1 MRREQVKKAPEDRR
15 GYPSATENA
24 LLIVILSLLIFSNFV
39 SMFGGIIGDPSLQDN
54 LDGTTT
60 ATWSFQNP
68 ANYMALNATIS
79 GGEANLSASEYWWN
93 QTTQADFDSG
103 SKENVTTTPDGSVLL
118 SHNHTEMIRNGNL
131 TTSNYWTL
139 TNGSTD
145 NVTVE
150 WSSTDQDLWFHDNVV
165 SNITNQIFDS
175 MDDVVLTG
183 WAEDAKESKNDG
195 DFFQNSAPPIA
206 EGTGNMRIV
215 LTLNTPGKQ
224 YGVERNDTGT
234 WNWSTLSAISVKAYT
249 LDDLGE
255 TMHLQLAAVSDTVST
270 FWETSSQPMVSGW
283 NTYTFD
289 VTGFEGSGPAGSNT
303 LAIVD
308 VFRIHFTDAPTANP
322 IELYVDE
329 IVLIGGGPWTQ
340 FDEIAYANQTF
351 NKQSYTP
358 DLPGM
363 VNLTFD
369 YTAEEIAN
377 ISVADIDVYLNNSLM
392 WTKSL
397 VGIEPWT
404 SIVVDISQWSTNPGT
419 YEISF
424 QFHLQVDTFNDV
436 TASLSVDNIS
446 IMGAYEYIPL
456 GNLTSLIYDAGSSA
470 VWNSIS
476 WGENIPAAATSI
488 SLQTRTGHSPTIDG
502 TWSDW
507 SGELTISGGE
517 PIPSPSARYIQYR
530 AYLGTLD
537 TAYTPALFEVDVS
550 FLKYSLSGRVE
561 TEDFIPLDVGSWEVF
576 NATMVTPAE
585 TMITFWFSI
594 DSGSNWTNLNPEDN
608 LSATPIPQIRFR
620 ANLETTNTSVTPT
633 LLEMNLRYVV
643 IGPLHHIHMSL
654 ATWIGTTDEW
664 VDLDAI
670 GHDAYHHQTPFVEK
684 WETDDPWGLVNTSG
698 LYYPGMVGVWRV
710 YCNNSDDSVSNYTA
724 VSVTGGSVA
733 RIGINPWDPGILTTD
748 DTQLFNSIGYDSK
761 GNSIGQVAANWSVS
775 GGIGAIPIGPSS
787 SALFDPTT
795 PGLGTVSADDGNGHS
810 NTTNIIQVVAGARSR
825 IGIEPWNPGAL
836 TTDDNVNFAAYSYDS
851 DGNQIGPAIVSWFV
865 NGGIGTI
872 PVGPSQTSVF
882 DATTVGVGTITI
894 DDGMGLT
901 NTTDLI
907 PVIAGQLATID
918 LNPASVVLLT
928 EEYQNFTA
936 EGYDSDGNSI
946 PLVNP
951 FWETNAGTIVNSS
964 TNGAMLQA
972 QDTELSNGW
981 IRVTAVFQNNVTSNS
996 TIDVAAVNVK
1006 PNIVGTIP
1014 SQQRPEDYGSW
1025 TIDLSS
1031 FASDPQDPLSDLTW
1045 FFTENDPSLI
1055 IISGDEVTGNHIIM
1069 FTTVKDAY
1077 GSDEMT
1083 IWLRDSDGQVD
1094 GQRFWVNI
1102 TPVNDN
1108 PIIHSI
1114 TPFTVHYDVPYTY
1127 YFYDYVEDVE
1137 TPKEELV
1144 LESSQPQYVSFA
1156 GLWGTFTYPV
1166 EFNGQTVYPEVTVYD
1181 GDGGWRTTVLAITV
1195 SEDYVPVLVRELP
1208 DVFIFEGEV
1217 ARDYF
1222 DLDDYFEDPDGDSL
1236 YYSSGNVNTQIIIHE
1251 NHSVDFIAPDDWSGV
1266 EIVSFRAI
1274 DPYNARAEDI
1284 VLVTVLPVNDAPSI
1298 SGVPDLAVHYDD
1310 PSRPNYNYTF
1320 DLEPYIYD
1328 EDNPI
1333 SELSISTDDPT
1344 HIFFNSSKNSIM
1356 EIHYPESMKGQ
1367 TVVVR
1372 ITVSDNSSLAYQD
1385 INITILENWPPEVS
1399 SPIPDY
1405 ELHEDIPLSNAFD
1418 LDNHFIDPE
1427 GDELS
1432 YSSISNNVFVEIDE
1446 TTSVV
1451 SFSSA
1456 ANWSG
1461 FESVT
1466 FRAMDVHGAVLEQ
1479 TIRVTVIPVND
1490 APVVYPPIPDQEIAK
1505 GAVLTLDLLNHIFD
1519 IDNNF
1524 SELDISIV
1532 SVHSDATLAIA
1543 GSYIIFSFD
1552 QEGNYIVQ
1560 LRVSDGNKTAFASFN
1575 VRVVGPPAPTIWDQ
1589 IHWPWSLLVAFLA
1602 LVIAVLLAR
1611 QFLGKID
1618 IDEAFLI
1625 HADGMLIAHTTIG
1638 RETEID
1644 KDIFSGMLT
1653 AIQSFIG
1660 DSFREV
1666 EDSPVKRIE
1675 FGDHKIMIEK
1685 GKSVYLAV
1693 VYRGHE
1699 NARNVLPIKNAIK
1712 EIEKKYSVESVDESS
1727 SEFSGVGEII
1737 EKHLKA

>member
-1 MRREQVKKAPEDRR
+1 M
-15 GYPSATENA
+15 
-24 LLIVILSLLIFSNFV
+24 ILSILIFSNFV

-54 LDGTTT
+54 LDGTAT
-60 ATWSFQNP
+60 ATWSLQNP
-68 ANYMALNATIS
+68 ANYTALNATII

-93 QTTQADFDSG
+93 HTTQADFDSG

-118 SHNHTEMIRNGNL
+118 SHNYSEMIRNGDL
-131 TTSNYWTL
+131 TSSSYWTL

-150 WSSTDQDLWFHDNVV
+150 WSSTDQDLRFHDNVV
-165 SNITNQIFDS
+165 FNITNQIFDS

-215 LTLNTPGKQ
+215 VNLNTPGKQ

-234 WNWSTLSAISVKAYT
+234 WNWSTVSAIAVKAYT

-289 VTGFEGSGPAGSNT
+289 ITGFEGSGPAGSNT

-308 VFRIHFTDAPTANP
+308 VFRIHFTDAPTPNP

-358 DLPGM
+358 GMPGM

-377 ISVADIDVYLNNSLM
+377 ISVADIDVYINNSLT

-397 VGIEPWT
+397 IGTEPWT
-404 SIVVDISQWSTNPGT
+404 SIMVDISQWSANPGT

-424 QFHLQVDTFNDV
+424 QLHLLANTFNDV
-436 TASLSVDNIS
+436 IASVRVDNIS
-446 IMGAYEYIPL
+446 IIGVYEYSPL
-456 GNLTSLIYDAGSSA
+456 GNLTSLIYDSGSSA
-470 VWNSIS
+470 VWNNTT

-502 TWSDW
+502 TWSSW
-507 SGELTISGGE
+507 SSELTVSGGE
-517 PIPSPSARYIQYR
+517 TIPSPPARYIQYR
-530 AYLGTLD
+530 ANLRTLD

-561 TEDFIPLDVGSWEVF
+561 TEDFIPLDVGRWEVF
-576 NATMVTPAE
+576 NATMATPAE
-585 TMITFWFSI
+585 TMMTFWYSV
-594 DSGSNWTNLNPEDN
+594 DSGSNWTNLNPGDN
-608 LSATPIPQIRFR
+608 LSAAPIPQIRFR
-620 ANLETTNTSVTPT
+620 AILETTNTSVTPT

-643 IGPLHHIHMSL
+643 IGPLHHIHMSQ
-654 ATWIGTTDEW
+654 ATWTGTTDEW
-664 VDLDAI
+664 VDLDAL

-684 WETDDPWGLVNTSG
+684 WETDDPWGLVNISG

-710 YCNNSDDSVSNYTA
+710 YCNNSDDSVSNYTV

-761 GNSIGQVAANWSVS
+761 GNPIGPIAANWSVS
-775 GGIGAIPIGPSS
+775 GGIGTIPIGPSS

-795 PGLGTVSADDGNGHS
+795 PGMGTVSA
-810 NTTNIIQVVAGARSR
+810 
-825 IGIEPWNPGAL
+825 
-836 TTDDNVNFAAYSYDS
+836 
-851 DGNQIGPAIVSWFV
+851 
-865 NGGIGTI
+865 
-872 PVGPSQTSVF
+872 
-882 DATTVGVGTITI
+882 

-907 PVIAGQLATID
+907 PVIAGQLATIVLD
-918 LNPASVVLLT
+918 PASVILLT

-936 EGYDSDGNSI
+936 KGYDSDGNSV
-946 PLVNP
+946 PLISLV
-951 FWETNAGTIVNSS
+951 WETNAGTIANSS
-964 TNGAMLQA
+964 ADRAMLQA

-981 IRVTAVFQNNVTSNS
+981 IRVTAAFQNNVTANS

-1025 TIDLSS
+1025 TLDLTS

-1055 IISGDEVTGNHIIM
+1055 TISGDEVTGNHIIT

-1094 GQRFWVNI
+1094 GQRFWMNI

-1144 LESSQPQYVSFA
+1144 LESSQPQYVSFT
-1156 GLWGTFTYPV
+1156 GLWGTFTYPE
-1166 EFNGQTVYPEVTVYD
+1166 EFNGETVYPEVTVYD

-1195 SEDYVPVLVRELP
+1195 SEDHVPVLVRELP

-1222 DLDDYFEDPDGDSL
+1222 DLDDYFDDPDGDSL
-1236 YYSSGNVNTQIIIHE
+1236 YYSSGNVNTQIVIHE
-1251 NHSVDFIAPDDWSGV
+1251 NHSVDFIAPDDWFGV
-1266 EIVSFRAI
+1266 ETVSFRAI

-1372 ITVSDNSSLAYQD
+1372 ITASDNSSLAYQD
-1385 INITILENWPPEVS
+1385 INITILENWPPEMS

-1446 TTSVV
+1446 TTSIV

-1461 FESVT
+1461 LELVT
-1466 FRAMDVHGAVLEQ
+1466 FRAMDIHGAVLEQ

-1490 APVVYPPIPDQEIAK
+1490 APVVYPPIPDQELAE
-1505 GAVLTLDLLNHIFD
+1505 GAVHTLNLLNHIFD

-1532 SVHSDATLAIA
+1532 SVHSEATLAIA

-1552 QEGNYIVQ
+1552 EEGDYIVR
-1560 LRVSDGNKTAFASFN
+1560 LRVSDGNKTAFTSFN

-1589 IHWPWSLLVAFLA
+1589 IQWPWSLLVTILA

-1611 QFLGKID
+1611 QFLGKIY
-1618 IDEAFLI
+1618 IDEVFLI
-1625 HADGMLIAHTTIG
+1625 HADGMLIAHTTVG

-1675 FGDHKIMIEK
+1675 FGNHKIMIER
-1685 GKSVYLAV
+1685 GDSVYLAV

-1699 NARNVLPIKNAIK
+1699 NARNVQPIKNAIE
-1712 EIEKKYSVESVDESS
+1712 EIEKKYSEMIESVDRSL